1 MPENLGA
8 SFNIDVSNLKA
19 GLSQA
24 NRLIRE
30 SQSEFKA
37 AAAGMDDWRKSQDGL
52 TARIKSLNTQ
62 NDLQKKKVEAL
73 KEQYRKLES
82 EGLDPTDKQ
91 MVELRTKINK
101 ETETL
106 NKNEKELEEDTKA
119 LKNLSKEEKD
129 AGEEAKKSS
138 EKMKKIG
145 GAAKSASKV
154 ALAAFGAVT
163 AAVGKMVKGL
173 SDATSEAAD
182 SGDEIDKM
190 SQKLGMTTEGYQKW
204 GFVLSQA
211 GTDINSMTTGMKT
224 LTNQIGQATNG
235 SEKAAANFEKLGIS
249 MDDLKGMSREDA
261 FAAVVKGFQDMEDST
276 ERAAIANTLF
286 GKSGQNLTP
295 LFNESAEATEEL
307 MNKAEECGMI
317 MKDDAVNA
325 AVEYH
330 DSLDALQHTASTVK
344 NTLVSNLLPG
354 LTQVFDG
361 FSMLISGQEG
371 AEDAIV
377 KGAEDMISSTE
388 KVVPQLMTIVTS
400 VIQSLTKILPKVLTT
415 LVSTLVSLMP
425 SLIKQLTVI
434 FDVLLKAIFNN
445 GAQLA
450 KAATTLVM
458 NLVNLVL
465 VHLTDILQLG
475 IQIILA
481 LVDGIVDALP
491 ELTPAMIDVVVKL
504 CDALLDNLPTLI
516 TAATQIIAALLSGIV
531 KALPKLLKYMPK
543 LIKSMIGA
551 AAKSLGV
558 VLKFG
563 KDMVAKLTA
572 PFSNIPKW
580 FKSKFD
586 DVWKKIKS
594 AFSGVGSFFGGIW
607 KTIKDK
613 FTGIGT
619 KIGDA
624 IGGAFKKAINS
635 VLATAEKAINF
646 LPNSINKMLDVI
658 NKLPG
663 VSIGKM
669 STVSLPRLEHGGLV
683 RDATQALIGERKGHH
698 EAVLPLTDKRA
709 MKEIADAMNAAGG
722 GRNVT
727 INQTNNFSKA
737 HSRREIYESKKATER
752 AIRNELKK
760 VSA

>member
-73 KEQYRKLES
+73 KEQYKKLES

-91 MVELRTKINK
+91 MVDLRTKINK

-106 NKNEKELEEDTKA
+106 NKNEKELVEDTKA
-119 LKNLSKEEKD
+119 LENLGKEEKD
-129 AGEEAKKSS
+129 AGEEAEKSS

-145 GAAKSASKV
+145 GAAKAAGKV
-154 ALAAFGAVT
+154 ALAAFGTVT
-163 AAVGKMVKGL
+163 AALGKMVKGL
-173 SDATSEAAD
+173 ADATGEAAAAGDAIDKSSQKMQMSAEDYQKLAYAAELSGTNMKTMQKAQGKLLKAGSDLSIVDALKQCAEASD
-182 SGDEIDKM
+182 SAAAAEEMFGAKTAQELLPMLNQGADGIDKM
-190 SQKLGMTTEGYQKW
+190 MNSAEDYGM
-204 GFVLSQA
+204 VMSNDA
-211 GTDINSMTTGMKT
+211 V
-224 LTNQIGQATNG
+224 
-235 SEKAAANFEKLGIS
+235 AAS
-249 MDDLKGMSREDA
+249 
-261 FAAVVKGFQDMEDST
+261 AAYEDS
-276 ERAAIANTLF
+276 
-286 GKSGQNLTP
+286 LTTIK
-295 LFNESAEATEEL
+295 N
-307 MNKAEECGMI
+307 
-317 MKDDAVNA
+317 
-325 AVEYH
+325 
-330 DSLDALQHTASTVK
+330 TASTVK
-344 NTLVSNLLPG
+344 NNLVSNLLPG
-354 LTQVFDG
+354 LTQVFNG

-377 KGAEDMISSTE
+377 KGAEDMISSIE

-415 LVSTLVSLMP
+415 LVSTLVGLMP

-434 FDVLLKAIFNN
+434 LDVLLKAIFNN

-450 KAATTLVM
+450 KAATSLVM

-465 VHLTDILQLG
+465 AHLTDILQLG

-491 ELTPAMIDVVVKL
+491 DLIPAMIDVVIKL

-594 AFSGVGSFFGGIW
+594 AFSSVGSFFGGIW

-619 KIGDA
+619 KVGDA

-663 VSIGKM
+663 VTIGKM

-683 RDATQALIGERKGHH
+683 RDATQALVGERKGHH

-722 GRNVT
+722 RNVT

-737 HSRREIYESKKATER
+737 HSRREIYESRKATER
-752 AIRNELKK
+752 AVRNELKK